1 MKKESGTVAYTIAK
15 MPLKV
20 YSLRPLII
28 ALKKVNENDTR
39 NVHFQRSRKPK
50 SRPRSTWAK
59 NHSKNAAGSDMK
71 TYATARSAAAITNSP
86 TREAHTMIMA
96 VSYLSCHSSVVTR
109 RNVRASASSV
119 PHRSFKQASP
129 QLARTKVSKVGCGG
143 KE

>member
-20 YSLRPLII
+20 YFLEPLII
-28 ALKKVNENDTR
+28 AIRKLTEKSNTK
-39 NVHFQRSRKPK
+39 VHFQRSRNDT
-50 SRPRSTWAK
+50 SRPMRTRVI
-59 NHSKNAAGSDMK
+59 NHSTNAGGSDMK
-71 TYATARSAAAITNSP
+71 TYTTARSATAITNSP
-86 TREAHTMIMA
+86 TRHTMIMA